1 MQNSW
6 GTVRNSASLSLLTLA
21 LALAGCGGGSSS
33 GGADNGAANL
43 MPPALVRSAANAQTG
58 YDAAVA
64 AVASIPTPAGGATI
78 LSATDIIATQT
89 AFDTVADGLLA
100 L

>member
-1 MQNSW
+1 MQTSW
-6 GTVRNSASLSLLTLA
+6 GRARNSASPFLLT

-33 GGADNGAANL
+33 DGADSGAANV
-43 MPPALVRSAANAQTG
+43 MPPALVRSAANAQIG

-64 AVASIPTPAGGATI
+64 AVDSIQTPAGGATI

-89 AFDTVADGLLA
+89 AFDTIADSLLA